1 MLIPVCQYGKRQTRI
16 LSDAIWG
23 MQINTQKS
31 KRILSKIETGT
42 ARNRKRRK
50 ERERRRQ
57 KCDFQMK
64 NAKGQNNVKNENWKW
79 QTPSCKMENEK
90 QSIGER
96 REEKNWKTDAAS
108 AVGNVRQQ
116 QKMRLWGWGNM
127 ANSFITCEGR
137 QTLSVLGLS
146 SVSGIDVVSA
156 FMKIA
161 SSIMQQRQ
169 VASGKGQ
176 AANATVAAGG
186 QNYQNSSQG
195 ATTRGNNN
203 KG

>member
-1 MLIPVCQYGKRQTRI
+1 
-16 LSDAIWG
+16 
-23 MQINTQKS
+23 
-31 KRILSKIETGT
+31 
-42 ARNRKRRK
+42 
-50 ERERRRQ
+50 
-57 KCDFQMK
+57 
-64 NAKGQNNVKNENWKW
+64 
-79 QTPSCKMENEK
+79 
-90 QSIGER
+90 
-96 REEKNWKTDAAS
+96 
-108 AVGNVRQQ
+108 
-116 QKMRLWGWGNM
+116 M

-169 VASGKGQ
+169 VASGKGH